1 MPPKSR
7 TPALN
12 RSPLCQEDGWEKLK
26 AFTDA
31 RIALGRAGT
40 SLPTAAHL
48 AFQLDHA
55 RARDAV
61 HLPLDVR
68 SFIKDLDNLG
78 LPALELFSRTEDR
91 REYLLR
97 PDLGRRLAPESSE
110 RLWVRKE
117 QPHDLALV
125 VSDGLSSA
133 AIARQALPF
142 LTAFLAEIGKTLDLA
157 PTTYVHRGR
166 VAVGDEVGELLNA
179 KMVAIL
185 IGERPG
191 LSSPDSMGVYLTYGP
206 RVGLTDES
214 RNCIS
219 NVRPEGLP
227 PAQAAETLY
236 YLISGAQEKGLTG
249 VNLKDEREI
258 APQRKVKGIS
268 KSA

>member
-1 MPPKSR
+1 MPKRR
-7 TPALN
+7 TPATAG
-12 RSPLCQEDGWEKLK
+12 SPLCLEDGWGKLK

-48 AFQLDHA
+48 SFQLDHA

-61 HLPLDVR
+61 HLPLDVPG
-68 SFIKDLDNLG
+68 FLKDLNNLG
-78 LPALELFSRTEDR
+78 LPALEVSSRTVDR

-97 PDLGRRLAPESSE
+97 PDLGRRLAPESAE
-110 RLWVRKE
+110 RLWERSEK
-117 QPHDLALV
+117 PHDLALV
-125 VSDGLSSA
+125 ISDGLSSA

-142 LTAFLAEIGKTLDLA
+142 LAAFLAEAGKTLDLA

-166 VAVGDEVGELLNA
+166 VAVGDEVGELLHA
-179 KMVAIL
+179 RLVAIL

-227 PAQAAETLY
+227 PARAAETLY
-236 YLISGAQEKGLTG
+236 YLVSRAMERGLTG

-258 APQRKVKGIS
+258 APARKVKGI
-268 KSA
+268 A